1 VDDLL
6 DAVRE
11 QHVEQRAQIADGER
25 IDERG
30 ALVCGNLDGADLGVI
45 APLTDELGVEVYD
58 GRLAQIGA
66 KRGQLSRLFD
76 DYGALPS
83 ALRRQ
88 GSGLRA

>member
-1 VDDLL
+1 
-6 DAVRE
+6 VRE
-11 QHVEQRAQIADGER
+11 EHVEQRGQIADGER

-30 ALVCGNLDGADLGVI
+30 ALVCGDLDGTDLGVI

-58 GRLAQIGA
+58 GRLAQIGTE
-66 KRGQLSRLFD
+66 RGKLSRLFD